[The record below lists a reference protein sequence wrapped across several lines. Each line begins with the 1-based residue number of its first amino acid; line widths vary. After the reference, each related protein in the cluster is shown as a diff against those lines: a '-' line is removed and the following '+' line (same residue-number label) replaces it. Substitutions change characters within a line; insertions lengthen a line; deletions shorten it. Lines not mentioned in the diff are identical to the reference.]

1 MIESS
6 ITICNKAGLHARAA
20 SRLVSVATQFSSS
33 VKIGNEKLVDGRSIL
48 SLMMLAAGKGTT
60 LKIVVD
66 GDDEQH
72 ALDAIQLLV
81 NNRFD
86 EGE

>member
-1 MIESS
+1 MIESN

-20 SRLVSVATQFSSS
+20 SRLVSVASQFQSS

-60 LKIVVD
+60 LRIVVD
-66 GDDEQH
+66 GEDEQH
-72 ALDAIQLLV
+72 ALDAIQFLV

>member
-1 MIESS
+1 MIEST

-20 SRLVSVATQFSSS
+20 SRLVSVASQFKSS

-48 SLMMLAAGKGTT
+48 SLMMLAAGIGTT
-60 LKIVVD
+60 LRIVVD
-66 GDDEQH
+66 GEDEQS
-72 ALDAIQLLV
+72 ALDAITALV

>member
-1 MIESS
+1 MIESR

-20 SRLVSVATQFSSS
+20 SKLVGVATQFKSS

-60 LKIVVD
+60 LRIVVE
-66 GDDEQH
+66 GEDEQY
-72 ALDAIQLLV
+72 ALDAIQFLV

>member
-1 MIESS
+1 MIESN

-20 SRLVSVATQFSSS
+20 SRLVSVASQFQSS

-66 GDDEQH
+66 GEDEQH
-72 ALDAIQLLV
+72 ALDAIQFLV

>member
-1 MIESS
+1 MIES
-6 ITICNKAGLHARAA
+6 TLNICNKAGLHARAS
-20 SRLVSVATQFSSS
+20 SRLVKVASQFKSS

-48 SLMMLAAGKGTT
+48 SLMMLAAGNGTT
-60 LKIVVD
+60 LRIVVD
-66 GDDEQH
+66 GEDEQS
-72 ALDAIQLLV
+72 ALEAIQALV

>member
-1 MIESS
+1 MIESTL
-6 ITICNKAGLHARAA
+6 TICNKAGLHARAA
-20 SRLVSVATQFSSS
+20 SRLVSVASQFKSS

-48 SLMMLAAGKGTT
+48 SLMMLAAGIGTT
-60 LKIVVD
+60 LRIVVD
-66 GDDEQH
+66 GEDEQR
-72 ALDAIQLLV
+72 ALEAITALV

>member
-20 SRLVSVATQFSSS
+20 SRLVSVATQFQSS

-60 LKIVVD
+60 LRIVVD
-66 GDDEQH
+66 GEDEQH
-72 ALDAIQLLV
+72 ALDAIQFLV

>member
-1 MIESS
+1 MIESTL
-6 ITICNKAGLHARAA
+6 TICNKAGLHARAA
-20 SRLVSVATQFSSS
+20 SRLVSVASQFKSS

-48 SLMMLAAGKGTT
+48 SLMMLAAGIGTT
-60 LKIVVD
+60 LRIVVD
-66 GDDEQH
+66 GEDEQS
-72 ALDAIQLLV
+72 ALDAIQALV

>member
-1 MIESS
+1 MIESTL
-6 ITICNKAGLHARAA
+6 TICNKAGLHARAS
-20 SRLVSVATQFSSS
+20 SRLVSVASQFKSS

-48 SLMMLAAGKGTT
+48 SLMMLAAGIGTT
-60 LKIVVD
+60 LRIVVD
-66 GDDEQH
+66 GEDEQS
-72 ALDAIQLLV
+72 ALDAIQALV

>member
-1 MIESS
+1 MIES
-6 ITICNKAGLHARAA
+6 TLNICNKAGLHARAS
-20 SRLVSVATQFSSS
+20 SRLVQVASQFQSS

-48 SLMMLAAGKGTT
+48 SLMMLAAGNGTT
-60 LKIVVD
+60 LRIVVE
-66 GDDEQH
+66 GEDEQS
-72 ALDAIQLLV
+72 ALEAIQALV